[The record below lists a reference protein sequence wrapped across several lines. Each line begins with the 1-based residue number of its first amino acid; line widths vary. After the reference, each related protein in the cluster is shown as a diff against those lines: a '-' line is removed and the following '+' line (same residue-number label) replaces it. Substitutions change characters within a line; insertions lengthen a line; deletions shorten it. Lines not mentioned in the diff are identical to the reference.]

1 MTNAQFTLVEL
12 LRAGVHRLAEYHH
25 QLARNSIPSIP
36 AASIVAVLNDI
47 GPLMLEAIKVLDL
60 HEEARR
66 EIAVTPPS
74 VTSPR
79 LMTPEAYH
87 AVLASDMSESDIF
100 DLIERSMM
108 DALRA
113 WSPGFRVSVPLAAI
127 ERAKVMLKDAGWSTP
142 VVHMG
147 DVVAQIVA
155 ERPPPMSTLGVFL
168 LGDAVVIA
176 EDVKAARRAAILAA
190 EAAPVTP
197 MWSAYAGGLLAAG
210 DARQVDSS
218 EVLTVY
224 MWGEDGGTSV
234 THTAAEWVSAGWC
247 GVIGPLDDSDL
258 AAKICAARVHRPECD
273 GVPCYCG
280 EGEGEVAGPED
291 DVEGVLGSGVSAATA
306 LSRLLNEARR
316 DLVRLTGMIGD
327 AGREIGVPSDGR
339 PALDFFPEVL
349 AKTKADARLYSAH
362 LVNEAYRQR
371 NAMVCVAAQ
380 LASDAGL
387 HAGLLVD
394 EAGEPGFKTVV
405 AIDLGHP
412 PDGANQITF
421 HMDDRDPTKP
431 WSGLPPYGGEWDG
444 HSDIVKWARIAS
456 YLDSDHRATGI
467 SAAAQPHLYF
477 VGPYLYV
484 ADDGEDAWALHTKM
498 VVASEARLAELTA
511 SVGDAWYR
519 SEVTEHVNVLRTLLH
534 AHKSPDCVRDD
545 AEVASIVTDSGILT
559 LTVDDWIGRG
569 KGFMGVTLSYY
580 DCALRP
586 HLEAAQ
592 P

>member
-1 MTNAQFTLVEL
+1 MTNVQFTLVEL

-25 QLARNSIPSIP
+25 QLARNSIPSIS

-47 GPLMLEAIKVLDL
+47 GPLMVEAIKALAL
-60 HEEARR
+60 HEEARHG
-66 EIAVTPPS
+66 EIAATPPS
-74 VTSPR
+74 VTSPQ

-87 AVLASDMSESDIF
+87 TVLAADMSESDIF

-113 WSPGFRVSVPLAAI
+113 WSPSVRVSVPLSAV
-127 ERAKVMLKDAGWSTP
+127 ERAKAMLKDAGWSTP

-155 ERPPPMSTLGVFL
+155 ERPPLMAHVFL

-218 EVLTVY
+218 EVLSVY

-234 THTAAEWVSAGWC
+234 THTAAEWVSAGWH
-247 GVIGPLDDSDL
+247 GVIGPLDESEL
-258 AAKICAARVHRPECD
+258 ASKICAARVHRPECN
-273 GVPCYCG
+273 GVPCYC
-280 EGEGEVAGPED
+280 GEGEVAGPED
-291 DVEGVLGSGVSAATA
+291 DVEVDCDRLGLGHEVLGSGVTAVAA
-306 LSRLLNEARR
+306 LSRLLDEARR
-316 DLVRLTGMIGD
+316 DLVRLTDMIGD
-327 AGREIGVPSDGR
+327 VGREIGVPCDGR

-349 AKTKADARLYSAH
+349 AKTKADARLHSASMI
-362 LVNEAYRQR
+362 NEAYRQR
-371 NAMVCVAAQ
+371 NTMVCVAAQ

-394 EAGEPGFKTVV
+394 DAGEPGFKTVV
-405 AIDLGHP
+405 AFDLGP
-412 PDGANQITF
+412 GSANQITF
-421 HMDDRDPTKP
+421 HMDERDPAKP

-456 YLDSDHRATGI
+456 YLDSGRRATGI
-467 SAAAQPHLYF
+467 SEVAA
-477 VGPYLYV
+477 
-484 ADDGEDAWALHTKM
+484 D
-498 VVASEARLAELTA
+498 TA
-511 SVGDAWYR
+511 SAVSTPALNLVAVPPPLMLQPLQPYPTPAAVSHGACPCCIAALVAESANYK
-519 SEVTEHVNVLRTLLH
+519 SLQETLANTVLPCFR
-534 AHKSPDCVRDD
+534 
-545 AEVASIVTDSGILT
+545 
-559 LTVDDWIGRG
+559 
-569 KGFMGVTLSYY
+569 
-580 DCALRP
+580 RP
-586 HLEAAQ
+586 Q
-592 P
+592 S